1 MSESPKRIRIV
12 LCMGQYCNMDR
23 RAARLL
29 KELETLVAQA
39 LSEDPQSVIRIE
51 TASCL
56 SMCGAGPNCMIYP
69 GHITLNGVTV
79 ETLRQLASTGFQ
91 PES

>member
-1 MSESPKRIRIV
+1 MSESPERIRIV

-39 LSEDPQSVIRIE
+39 ANQPQQPIIRIE

-69 GHITLNGVTV
+69 GRITLNGVTV
-79 ETLRQLASTGFQ
+79 ETLRQLASAGFQ
-91 PES
+91 PEA